1 MLRVSHHVELAHSK
15 LSMVREFVRFH
26 GGGNEDNEAAA
37 IEQLASQL
45 RAA

>member
-1 MLRVSHHVELAHSK
+1 MLQLSHHVGLAHSK

-37 IEQLASQL
+37 IEQLASRL